1 MKKIALS
8 LIAITTLFLASN
20 AQELRKNQEKRK
32 GNRQE
37 MMQKMQ
43 FTDAQKASMKAN
55 REAFKKSVADLEKN
69 DKITLKDYRNQK
81 AELQKAMKEKNK
93 GLLTP
98 EQNNQIEQAKATKKA
113 EHEKRAAAHL
123 DRMKQQLNLSEAQA
137 NQIKSNRAEM
147 QQQRAAIKNNES
159 LSVTEKKEK
168 MMALKSKQ
176 KASFR
181 QVLNKEQQ
189 DKLAEM
195 KKHRAEKKSP
205 KASK

>member
-8 LIAITTLFLASN
+8 LIAITTLFLTST

-32 GNRQE
+32 GSRHE

-55 REAFKKSVADLEKN
+55 REAFKKSITDLEKN

-93 GLLTP
+93 ALLTP
-98 EQNNQIEQAKATKKA
+98 EQNNQIEQAKATRKA
-113 EHEKRAAAHL
+113 NKEKNTTARL
-123 DRMKQQLNLSEAQA
+123 VKMKQQLNLSEEQV
-137 NQIKSNRAEM
+137 NQIKANKNNI
-147 QQQRAAIKNNES
+147 QQQKEAIKNNQS
-159 LSVTEKKEK
+159 LSLTEKKEK
-168 MMALKSKQ
+168 MMSLKSKQ
-176 KASFR
+176 KAAFQ
-181 QVLNKEQQ
+181 QVLTKDQQ

-195 KKHRAEKKSP
+195 KKLNCPEIS
-205 KASK
+205 